1 MLLAPYP
8 KAVDADYLLARIDA
22 IEKYYAYWTSGPH
35 LTPATGLS
43 RYFDTGEGPAPE
55 VVASELDRKG
65 RTDYELIAA
74 WYRKHK
80 TENAHRYYDVAHDR
94 LTPLFYKADR
104 AMRESGFDPSSRF
117 GPFSSEILDYNPAC
131 LNGLLYKMERET
143 EQILRIAGQER
154 KAERWGRRAEE
165 RAAAINRLMWDPRT
179 ACISTTTSRTA
190 ACALSVPHD
199 VLSAVERHCER

>member
-1 MLLAPYP
+1 
-8 KAVDADYLLARIDA
+8 
-22 IEKYYAYWTSGPH
+22 
-35 LTPATGLS
+35 
-43 RYFDTGEGPAPE
+43 TGEGPAPE

-80 TENAHRYYDVAHDR
+80 TENAQRYYDVAHDR

-117 GPFSSEILDYNPAC
+117 GPFSSEILDYNPVC
-131 LNGLLYKMERET
+131 LNVLLYRMERET

-165 RAAAINRLMWDPRT
+165 RAAAINRLMWDPRAGLYFDYNFT
-179 ACISTTTSRTA
+179 HRSLRRYPFLTTFYPLWSGIASREQTVRVMSNLPKFERAGGLQTST
-190 ACALSVPHD
+190 
-199 VLSAVERHCER
+199 